1 MSMCI
6 HRAIRELEE
15 GADFQLP
22 KDIKNCLISESS
34 NLTIDSVI
42 KGNPHTYE
50 GLFFNNILHYSSK
63 LIQNGKIC
71 YSPSEFNE
79 KLPAVLIYSG
89 ILILYLPKEK

>member
-15 GADFQLP
+15 GADLQLP
-22 KDIKNCLISESS
+22 EEIKNCLISESER
-34 NLTIDSVI
+34 LTITSVI

-50 GLFFNNILHYSSK
+50 GLFFSNVLHHSSK

-71 YSPSEFNE
+71 NNPSEFNE

-89 ILILYLPKEK
+89 ILMIYLPK